1 MNESILTADIVDVPS
16 PPAVSSPAPTTSLGR
31 RPRRIWKF
39 VRGFLSLAIAA
50 ACLGGLAVFGQQI
63 GWSLPKFSK
72 VLGHV
77 EPQKDDWCETH
88 SVPDSLCVECRAEC
102 LPRGPERGWCK
113 IHGVHEC
120 PMCHPDVAQLLSPPL
135 VTDADRQRAEQALVF
150 APRVENNSKC
160 KLQQR
165 RIQVVSPDVVGRLGI
180 EVTPAVQG
188 PVTEFVTAPG
198 EIRFDPTRVARL
210 SSRVPGTVWRVEKQV
225 GDKVRQGD
233 VLAIVDSA
241 EVGKS
246 KSEFQQAL
254 AQVELR
260 KQLLAG
266 LKSSP
271 GSVAHKNLQEAEA
284 ALEEANV
291 RLLTAEQALL
301 NLGLPVPSDVV
312 RASAPA
318 EIVRQM
324 QFLGLPLKLVTEIAN
339 QTTSSNLIAVTAPLD
354 GEVVERMI
362 ATGEAADPSKPMFV
376 VAATS
381 RLWLTLRVRLED
393 ANRIQPGQEVRFTHA
408 GHTGADNGTVTWISP
423 AADEKSR
430 SVQVRV
436 ELPNPKGVHHVN
448 TYGSAKIILRIEPY
462 ATLIPSNAVHW
473 EGDCN
478 VVFVRDKNFEK
489 SEGPWVFHVRKVR
502 PGGQEM
508 SPAGAKTEII
518 AGLLPGELVAT
529 TNSGIFRT
537 ELLKNNLGAG

>member
-1 MNESILTADIVDVPS
+1 MNESIMTADFVEAPS
-16 PPAVSSPAPTTSLGR
+16 QPTASGATAESVHTPTVGR
-31 RPRRIWKF
+31 WWTFTRS
-39 VRGFLSLAIAA
+39 FLSLAVAA
-50 ACLGGLAVFGQQI
+50 AFIGGLIVFGQAT
-63 GWSLPKFSK
+63 GWKLPKFSTI
-72 VLGHV
+72 LGQADA
-77 EPQKDDWCETH
+77 PKDDWCEAH
-88 SVPDSLCVECRAEC
+88 SVPDSLCIECRAEC
-102 LPRGPERGWCK
+102 SPRGAERGWCK

-120 PMCHPDVAQLLSPPL
+120 PLCHPDVAQLPSAAP
-135 VTDADRQRAEQALVF
+135 VTDDDRQRAESALAF

-165 RIQVVSPDVVGRLGI
+165 RIQVASPDVVERLGI
-180 EVTPAVQG
+180 RLGAAIQG

-198 EIRFDPTRVARL
+198 ELEFDPTRVARL
-210 SSRVPGTVWRVEKQV
+210 SSRVPGSVWRVFKQV
-225 GDKVRQGD
+225 GDKVRRGD
-233 VLAIVDSA
+233 ALALVDSVD
-241 EVGKS
+241 VGKA

-266 LKSSP
+266 LRSSP

-284 ALEEANV
+284 ALEEAKV

-301 NLGLPVPSDVV
+301 NLGLPVPSEAL
-312 RASAPA
+312 RSLSPA

-324 QFLGLPLKLVTEIAN
+324 QFLGLPPTLAAEIGN
-339 QTTSSNLIAVTAPLD
+339 QTTSSNLIAVTATLD

-362 ATGEAADPSKPMFV
+362 ADGERADPSKPMFV
-376 VAATS
+376 VADTS

-393 ANRIQPGQEVRFTHA
+393 ANRIQPGQEVRFQHA
-408 GHTGADNGTVTWISP
+408 GHAGADSGSVTWVSP
-423 AADEKSR
+423 AADEKTR

-436 ELPNPKGVHHVN
+436 DLPNSKGVHHAN
-448 TYGSAKIILRIEPY
+448 TYGTAQIVLRIEPY
-462 ATLIPSNAVHW
+462 ATLVPSSAVHW

-489 SEGPWVFHVRKVR
+489 SEGPWFFHVRKVR
-502 PGGQEM
+502 PGAQEIT
-508 SPAGAKTEII
+508 PAGPKTEII
-518 AGLLPGELVAT
+518 AGLLPGEYVAT